1 MDIRKEALKRIETLE
16 KECGL
21 SVNLAESF
29 KKGEVLYSCVTP
41 QKWLG
46 RMRKLSSNKKYE
58 RIVKTFE
65 KENENYI
72 VYHVVHSETYMGDI
86 LSILFVSDEPDEWE
100 MERLENGYIGRLS
113 VESRKS
119 LFAGEH
125 LEDTEYEE
133 RYRPKTGQGLVLID
147 GQDIQ
152 PIQIPYIKDKERLK
166 ILLRKVATEC

>member
-1 MDIRKEALKRIETLE
+1 MKKGENNMDIRKEALKRIETLE

-21 SVNLAESF
+21 SVNLAERF
-29 KKGEVLYSCVTP
+29 KNGEVLYSCATP
-41 QKWLG
+41 QKRLG

-100 MERLENGYIGRLS
+100 MERLENGYIYAYCVNLS
-113 VESRKS
+113 CPELSEYGDIFIEEYDNGTS
-119 LFAGEH
+119 LTRADFS
-125 LEDTEYEE
+125 
-133 RYRPKTGQGLVLID
+133 
-147 GQDIQ
+147 
-152 PIQIPYIKDKERLK
+152 
-166 ILLRKVATEC
+166 